1 MAQTILQWNSRSI
14 SNKKS
19 DLIHLINKF
28 NLSILSI
35 SELWLKPSHNF
46 RIPGFA
52 LIRDV
57 RSDGFGG
64 CALFIKNSLLFS
76 SINIPPPND
85 FNIVAARVDNCTF
98 VSVYI
103 PHPSKLILSQLSSI
117 LQSLPSPLLI
127 LGDLNCHSRVWGCG
141 KSDSRGND
149 LLEMLDS
156 LNLCILNSGSPTRR
170 SRPSELPSAVDI
182 SLCSPNLAPLL
193 SWETL
198 NSSFGSDHFPILLT
212 SLRSPNSLYS
222 RSPNLPLLKFS
233 LLNADWDEYKLELN
247 NFSSSLPPISAEH
260 IDECA
265 EAFSRGII
273 QCAELVFPF
282 KKIVSDRIPSPPWWD
297 PECTAAIKHRKQCE
311 IEYRHNIC
319 QGNFI
324 QLSKCIAETKLL
336 LQSKKREGWVSF
348 CSSISPSTPASFL
361 WGNIRKF
368 RGCKQLSSRAHPPS
382 REWADSF
389 MDLLA
394 PPYTPSFAESNPS
407 YCLNSLDSLDEP
419 FSLVELKIVLSKVKD
434 STPGHDGIPY
444 SFLCNSCDSFLSY
457 YLELANVIFVSG
469 SIPRLWKSQLIIP
482 ILKPNKDPA
491 DPTSYR
497 PIALSSVLLKTMEH
511 LIKNRLEWFV
521 ESNNLL
527 PSHQFGFRK
536 GRSTIDSLGIFTSD
550 IRIAFSSG
558 KSVVAAFL
566 DVKAAYDN
574 VQLPILLDKLR
585 QINSPMRLSN
595 LIIRILS
602 DRSITLRGNDRDI
615 VPTRSIWKGL
625 PQGSVLSPLLFN
637 IYTAD
642 LYSAREQSS
651 ILQYADDVLIYS
663 SNSSISNA
671 AECIKRSLK
680 SINNWLSHHG
690 FDLSPSKS
698 NIVIFSRK
706 KTLPPVNIS
715 LSGHNIPVKPHFKF
729 LGLVLD
735 SKLLGLAHCEYIEA
749 KCERN
754 LNILRSLAGVWWG
767 AHPFALKLLYNAIVR
782 SVLDYGTF
790 LLEPANQ
797 AALRN
802 LDRIQSKAL
811 RIISGAMRSSPL
823 NALRVECLE
832 PPLDLRRQF
841 LSDRYLFRTFQF
853 SVHPIFP
860 KIADLN
866 LLFRS
871 SPFWVNKPPPCL
883 ITSFRRFQLI
893 KDPTYHS
900 PNLPMFEFPYHVTI
914 LQPRII
920 LDFNIL
926 KGDVCARE
934 RVQGTLGE
942 DWSKWH
948 TLYSDASK
956 LSPVGCVGVGTF
968 HSQYGIVQKVKCPP
982 ESSVFSGEC
991 VGILKCLEY
1000 VLVARLKRSIVF
1012 SDSRSAL
1019 ESLISNPF
1027 SSKIH
1032 NPLVFMIKNKINDC
1046 YLRGYEIILAWIPS
1060 HSGIP
1065 GNEAADRLAKEA
1077 VRSGDKVPFFKN
1089 CCFDLLSLPK
1099 NYLFKCWNTRWHISS
1114 RNKGAKLAALQPD
1127 VGRKVWFSKIV
1138 LSKKAT
1144 SSIIRMRL
1152 GHCHSPVHLARLRIR
1167 DSSLCEC
1174 GLDEGSL
1181 NHLFLSCPL
1190 LNHTNLYAG
1199 LIFQK
1204 VPFPTHMP
1212 SLLDPNPAIFRL
1224 LSNFLSIN
1232 KLKL

>member
-14 SNKKS
+14 INKKS
-19 DLIHLINKF
+19 DLIYLANKF
-28 NLSILSI
+28 KLSILAI
-35 SELWLKPSHNF
+35 SEIWLKPNNNF

-52 LIRDV
+52 SILDV
-57 RSDGFGG
+57 RLDGFAG
-64 CALFIKNSLLFS
+64 CALFIKDTLLFTTLS
-76 SINIPPPND
+76 IPPPND
-85 FNIVAARVDNCTF
+85 FNIVAARVDNCTL

-103 PHPSKLILSQLSSI
+103 SRPSKLVLSQLSSI
-117 LQSLPSPLLI
+117 LQTLPTPLLI
-127 LGDLNCHSRVWGCG
+127 LGDFNCHSRVWGCG
-141 KSDSRGND
+141 KSDSLGND
-149 LLEMLDS
+149 ILEILDS

-170 SRPSELPSAVDI
+170 TRPSETPSAVDI

-193 SWETL
+193 TWETL
-198 NSSFGSDHFPILLT
+198 DSSFGSDHFPILLS
-212 SLRSPNSLYS
+212 SLLSHSPCLP
-222 RSPNLPLLKFS
+222 RTPNLPLLKFY
-233 LLNADWDEYKLELN
+233 LLNAVWDEYKLELN
-247 NFSSSLPPISAEH
+247 NLSSSLPPISAER

-265 EAFSRGII
+265 ESFSRSII
-273 QCAELVFPF
+273 QCAELVFPV
-282 KKIVSDRIPSPPWWD
+282 KKIASDIIPSPPWWD
-297 PECTAAIKHRKQCE
+297 PECTAAVKRRKLCE

-319 QGNFI
+319 QAKFI
-324 QLSKCIAETKLL
+324 QLSKCIAETKLF
-336 LQSKKREGWVSF
+336 LQSKKREGWLSF
-348 CSSISPSTPASFL
+348 CSSISPSTPTRFL

-368 RGCKQLSSRAHPPS
+368 RGCKQPFSRTHPPS

-389 MDLLA
+389 MDSLA
-394 PPYTPSFAESNPS
+394 PKYVPSFLEINCS
-407 YCLNSLDSLDEP
+407 YCQNSSDPLDVP
-419 FSLVELKIVLSKVKD
+419 FSLVELKIVLSRVKD
-434 STPGHDGIPY
+434 SSPGHDGIPY
-444 SFLCNSCDSFLSY
+444 SFLRNACESFLSY
-457 YLELANVIFVSG
+457 YLDLVNSILISG
-469 SIPRLWKSQLIIP
+469 IIPRLWKSQLIIP
-482 ILKPNKDPA
+482 ILKPNKDSA
-491 DPTSYR
+491 DPCSYR

-527 PSHQFGFRK
+527 SSPQFGFRK
-536 GRSTIDSLGIFTSD
+536 GRSTMDSLSMLTTD

-574 VQLPILLDKLR
+574 VQLPILLEKLR
-585 QINSPMRLSN
+585 LLNAPIRLSN
-595 LIIRILS
+595 LIIKLLA
-602 DRSITLRGNDRDI
+602 DRLITLRGNDRDI
-615 VPTRSIWKGL
+615 APSRSIWKGL

-642 LYSAREQSS
+642 LHSARGQCN
-651 ILQYADDVLIYS
+651 ILQYADDILLYC

-671 AECIKRSLK
+671 AECIKLSLK
-680 SINNWLSHHG
+680 SVNNWLVQHG

-706 KTLPPVNIS
+706 KTLPFIS
-715 LSGHNIPVKPHFKF
+715 VALNGHDIPIKPHFKF

-735 SKLLGLAHCEYIEA
+735 SKLTGLAHCEYIEA

-754 LNILRSLAGVWWG
+754 LNILRCLAGVWWG
-767 AHPFALKLLYNAIVR
+767 AHPFALKLLYNAIIR

-790 LLEPANQ
+790 LLDPVNQ
-797 AALRN
+797 TALRC

-811 RIISGAMRSSPL
+811 RIVSGAMKSSPL
-823 NALRVECLE
+823 NALQVECLE

-860 KIADLN
+860 KITDLDF
-866 LLFRS
+866 LFLN
-871 SPFWVNKPPPCL
+871 SPYWVNKSPPRL
-883 ITSFRRFQLI
+883 VTSLRRFQSI
-893 KDPTYHS
+893 KDPTFHS
-900 PNLPMFEFPYHVTI
+900 PNLPMFDLPYHVTI
-914 LQPRII
+914 LQPRVI

-926 KGDVCARE
+926 KGDICARE
-934 RVQGTLGE
+934 RSQEILGKE
-942 DWSKWH
+942 WINWH

-968 HSQYGIVQKVKCPP
+968 HSQYDIVQKAKCPP
-982 ESSVFSGEC
+982 DSSVFTGEC
-991 VGILKCLEY
+991 LGILKCLEY
-1000 VLVARLKRSIVF
+1000 ILVACLKRSIIF

-1032 NPLVFMIKNKINDC
+1032 NPLVFMIKDKINQC
-1046 YLRGYEIILAWIPS
+1046 NLRGYEIVLAWIPS

-1065 GNEAADRLAKEA
+1065 GNEVADRIAKEA
-1077 VRSGDKVPFFKN
+1077 VSCGDKSPFKN
-1089 CCFDLLSLPK
+1089 CCYDLLSLPIK
-1099 NYLFKCWNTRWHISS
+1099 YLSKSWNSRWRVSS
-1114 RNKGAKLAALQPD
+1114 RSKGSKFAAIQPD
-1127 VGRKVWFSKIV
+1127 VGQKVWFSKIF

-1152 GHCHSPVHLARLRIR
+1152 GHCHSLVHLARLRIR

-1190 LNHTNLYAG
+1190 LNHVNLYSG

-1212 SLLDPNPAIFRL
+1212 SLLVPNPAIFRL
-1224 LSNFLSIN
+1224 LANFLSIN
-1232 KLKL
+1232 KMKF